1 MKKVAALWILA
12 LSIASEFALAQ
23 QLTGQWQGTL
33 RSRDLRYVLKI
44 SKTKQG
50 RLSAVFF
57 SIDRTP
63 DGFPVNVIA
72 LNGSTLKFSVNQV
85 NGSYEGRL
93 SADGKSISGTW
104 TQGPPSP
111 LDFQLTTG
119 KTAWPTDI
127 SPHKVLFVSVE
138 KNIKLEVL
146 DWGGNGPPLIFLA
159 GNGDTAHVFDR
170 FAPLFAT
177 NHRVYGVTRRG
188 FGASSAPPPTEENY
202 AADRLGDDVLGVIA
216 TLKLDRPVLAG
227 HSIAGEELSSV
238 GSRHPERVA
247 GLIYLDAVSSY
258 SWYDGLQGSFEVDT
272 NELRKKLDQIDPVTA
287 GTAQQEIKPLVEE
300 LLHTT
305 LPQYE
310 RDLQFM
316 EDVFQAFPSRPAA
329 TPALPIALQTR
340 ISDAIVRGERKYTNI
355 SGPVLAI
362 FATSPKPTSGDAAVL
377 KAWTNSAALI
387 TARANALEAGVPG
400 AHVVRLQ
407 NADHYVFR
415 SNEGDVRREMNEF
428 MASLR

>member
-1 MKKVAALWILA
+1 MKAVTLCIFAVASLLGSAQAQNLA
-12 LSIASEFALAQ
+12 
-23 QLTGQWQGTL
+23 GQWQGTL
-33 RSRDLRYVLKI
+33 NSRNLRYVLKI
-44 SKTKQG
+44 SKAEQG

-104 TQGPPSP
+104 TQGSPSP
-111 LDFQLTTG
+111 LDFQFATG

-127 SPHKVLFVSVE
+127 SPHNVMFVPVE

-159 GNGDTAHVFDR
+159 GNGDTGHVFDR

-177 NHRVYGVTRRG
+177 THHVYAVTRRG

-202 AADRLGDDVLGVIA
+202 AADRLGDDVLAVIA
-216 TLKLDRPVLAG
+216 ALKLDRPVLAG
-227 HSIAGEELSSV
+227 HSIAGEELSSI
-238 GSRHPERVA
+238 GSRHPEKVA

-258 SWYDGLQGSFEVDT
+258 SYYDGLSGSFEVDT
-272 NELRKKLDQIDPVTA
+272 NELRKKLDQINPVA
-287 GTAQQEIKPLVEE
+287 DGTAQQELKPLVEQ
-300 LLHTT
+300 LLNTS

-310 RDLQFM
+310 KDLQFM
-316 EDVFQAFPSRPAA
+316 QDVFQAFPGPSAA
-329 TPALPIALQTR
+329 TPGPPITLQTR
-340 ISDAIVRGERKYTNI
+340 IANAITRGERKYTSIN
-355 SGPVLAI
+355 GPVLAI
-362 FATSPKPTSGDAAVL
+362 FAFSPKPTSGNAAVL
-377 KAWTNSAALI
+377 KASTNSAALI
-387 TARANALEAGVPG
+387 TGRANAFEAGVPG

-415 SNEGDVRREMNEF
+415 SNEGDVLREMNEF
-428 MASLR
+428 MANLR